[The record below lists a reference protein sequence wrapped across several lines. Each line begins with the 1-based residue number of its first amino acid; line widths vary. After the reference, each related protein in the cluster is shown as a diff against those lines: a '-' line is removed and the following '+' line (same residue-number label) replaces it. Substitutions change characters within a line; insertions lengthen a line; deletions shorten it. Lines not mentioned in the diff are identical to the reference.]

1 MSRSYLAVVILQNV
15 AHRSLQDSR
24 TSAAARVEARR
35 VLAQLISRA
44 AGFDA
49 DHFDCSVSKEWLKH
63 PHRARPTTDT
73 RNQRIRQTTFA
84 FQNLRARFP
93 SDHALKV
100 ARHHRIRMWPK
111 RAAEQV
117 VSIA

>member
-1 MSRSYLAVVILQNV
+1 MGRSYLAVVILQNV

-35 VLAQLISRA
+35 GLAQLISRA
-44 AGFDA
+44 AGLA
-49 DHFDCSVSKEWLKH
+49 AHHFDCGVSKEWMKQ
-63 PHRARPTTDT
+63 PDRVRTTTDT

-84 FQNLRARFP
+84 FQNLRARFT

-100 ARHHRIRMWPK
+100 AHHHR
-111 RAAEQV
+111 
-117 VSIA
+117 

>member
-49 DHFDCSVSKEWLKH
+49 DHFDCSVSKEWMKQ
-63 PHRARPTTDT
+63 PDRVRTTTDT

-84 FQNLRARFP
+84 FQNLRARFT

-100 ARHHRIRMWPK
+100 AHHHRKRMWTK
-111 RAAEQV
+111 GAEIGRA
-117 VSIA
+117 